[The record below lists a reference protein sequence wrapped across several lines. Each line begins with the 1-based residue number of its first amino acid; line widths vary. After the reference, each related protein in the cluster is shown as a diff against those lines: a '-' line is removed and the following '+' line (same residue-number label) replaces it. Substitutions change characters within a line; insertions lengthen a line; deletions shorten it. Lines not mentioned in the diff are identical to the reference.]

1 MQQQKTGMGKRKFRI
16 GDLARELK
24 VKKYVVRFW
33 EKEFELES
41 DRSEGGQR
49 FYTKEDLKLFSLIK
63 DLLYNRG
70 FTISGAKKE
79 LAVKSDGKNVS
90 IPNSEKHIVAA
101 TKDAVQKEKI
111 EEHAIAK
118 NFLNELEKLKKD
130 LKSLK
135 DLL

>member
-1 MQQQKTGMGKRKFRI
+1 MQHQKSGMGKRKFRI
-16 GDLARELK
+16 GDLAEELK
-24 VKKYVVRFW
+24 VKKYVIRFW
-33 EKEFELES
+33 EKEFSLES

-79 LAVKSDGKNVS
+79 LAVLSPKKDSSMSLD
-90 IPNSEKHIVAA
+90 KHIVAA
-101 TKDAVQKEKI
+101 TKDSSQK
-111 EEHAIAK
+111 
-118 NFLNELEKLKKD
+118 NNLNKDNGAEILVNKLKELKKD
-130 LKSLK
+130 LENLK